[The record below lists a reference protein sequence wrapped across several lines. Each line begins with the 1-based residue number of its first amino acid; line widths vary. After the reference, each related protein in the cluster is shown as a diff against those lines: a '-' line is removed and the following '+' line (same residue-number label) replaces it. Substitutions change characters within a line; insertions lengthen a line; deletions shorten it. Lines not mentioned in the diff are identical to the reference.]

1 MKQLVIAT
9 HNRHKS
15 AEFQSLLGNL
25 GVEVLTLEGFP
36 GIGPIAEDAGT
47 LEGNALLKAHAV
59 FQATG
64 LPSLADDTGL
74 EVHYLNEA
82 PGVHSSRY
90 AGIGVSYEENVKKLL
105 KDLRGV
111 PPRRRGARFRAV
123 LTFLAPGTN
132 PRTAEGICRGVI
144 IEEPSGIGGF
154 GYDPIFLP
162 NGQQQ
167 TFAEMDPELKNRLS
181 HRGRAITGILP
192 YLSHYFR
199 NG

>member
-1 MKQLVIAT
+1 
-9 HNRHKS
+9 
-15 AEFQSLLGNL
+15 LGNL
-25 GVEVLTLEGFP
+25 GVEVLTLDGFP
-36 GIGPIAEDAGT
+36 GVGHITEDAGT
-47 LEGNALLKAHAV
+47 LEGNALLKARAV

-82 PGVHSSRY
+82 PGVYSSRY

-132 PRTAEGICRGVI
+132 PRSAEGICRGVI
-144 IEEPSGIGGF
+144 IEDPRGSGGF

-167 TFAEMDPELKNRLS
+167 TFAEMDPEAKNRLS

-192 YLSHYFR
+192 YLSQYFR